1 MLEKERRKRAT
12 DQGIL
17 HELREEVV
25 SLRESVANQIFELR
39 KDIEDLKKE
48 LQEITN
54 RKNTTA

>member
-25 SLRESVANQIFELR
+25 SLRESVDNQIFELR

>member
-54 RKNTTA
+54 RKNTTV